1 MSFKLNAK
9 LAERKKRLLNVYKQ
23 NIDESSDAE
32 ECPAS
37 ESKIY

>member
-9 LAERKKRLLNVYKQ
+9 LVERKKRFLNACKQ

-32 ECPAS
+32 ECPPTK
-37 ESKIY
+37 SKI